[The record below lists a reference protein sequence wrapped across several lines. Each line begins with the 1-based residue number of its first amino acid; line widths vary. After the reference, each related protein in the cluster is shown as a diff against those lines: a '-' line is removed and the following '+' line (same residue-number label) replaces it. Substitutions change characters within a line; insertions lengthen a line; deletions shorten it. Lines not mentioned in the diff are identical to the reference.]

1 MMNNEMIQGKWKEIK
16 GEIITQWGKMTDDEV
31 EQTTGNLISITG
43 LVQQK
48 YGEKKEEI
56 ELKLSSIIAKFSQ
69 KTETV
74 KNKLKDS

>member
-1 MMNNEMIQGKWKEIK
+1 MNNEMLMGKWKEIK

-43 LVQQK
+43 LIQQK

-56 ELKLSSIIAKFSQ
+56 ENKLSSIVAKFSHE
-69 KTETV
+69 TETV
-74 KNKLKDS
+74 KQKLQD

>member
-1 MMNNEMIQGKWKEIK
+1 MNNEMIKGKWKEIK

-43 LVQQK
+43 LIQQK

-56 ELKLSSIIAKFSQ
+56 ETKLSSIIAKFSDE
-69 KTETV
+69 TEAV
-74 KNKLKDS
+74 KQKLKD

>member
-1 MMNNEMIQGKWKEIK
+1 MMNNEVLKGKWKEIK

-43 LVQQK
+43 LIQQK

-56 ELKLSSIIAKFSQ
+56 ENKLSSIVAKFSHE
-69 KTETV
+69 TETV
-74 KNKLKDS
+74 KQKLQD

>member
-1 MMNNEMIQGKWKEIK
+1 MMNDHKLMGKWKEIK

-43 LVQQK
+43 LIQQK

-56 ELKLSSIIAKFSQ
+56 QEKLSSIVAKFSDE
-69 KTETV
+69 TEAV
-74 KNKLKDS
+74 KQKLKD

>member
-1 MMNNEMIQGKWKEIK
+1 MNNEMIQGKWKEIK

-69 KTETV
+69 ETETV

>member
-1 MMNNEMIQGKWKEIK
+1 MNNEMIQGKWKEIK

-43 LVQQK
+43 LIQQK

-56 ELKLSSIIAKFSQ
+56 ELKLSSIFAKFSDE
-69 KTETV
+69 TEAV
-74 KNKLKDS
+74 KQKLKD

>member
-43 LVQQK
+43 LIQQK